1 MRRRRRGVGRWLG
14 LITAVG
20 TLALGGCAVGGA
32 IAALEE
38 SRRRNST
45 RQIDGEYGGL
55 KGKSFAVIVTADR
68 FVQADNPELLP
79 RLTEQVSERLARQAE
94 ASGYVPAAEVLD
106 FQLNTPRWVTMA
118 YADVAEQ
125 LGVER
130 LVVVELTDYRLHE
143 PGNQYLWN
151 GVAAATVGVVEVGG
165 PLDSDFAYSKLVR
178 VSFPDKDGYGPNDL
192 PRAAVNTELARRL
205 ADRAAWLFY
214 NHQEPY
220 YPDY

>member
-1 MRRRRRGVGRWLG
+1 MRRRAVAAVSCLA
-14 LITAVG
+14 LTAAVG
-20 TLALGGCAVGGA
+20 LSGCAFGGA

-45 RQIDGEYGGL
+45 RQVEGEYGGL
-55 KGKSFAVIVTADR
+55 KGKPFAVIVTSDR
-68 FVQADNPELLP
+68 FVQADHPELLP
-79 RLTEQVSERLARQAE
+79 RLTEQISERLARQAE
-94 ASGYVPAAEVLD
+94 ASGYVPPAEVLD
-106 FQLNTPRWVTMA
+106 FQFNTPRWVTMA

-143 PGNQYLWN
+143 PGNQYLWA
-151 GVAAATVGVVEVGG
+151 GVAAATVGVVELGG
-165 PLDSDFAYSKLVR
+165 PLGSDFAFSKLVR
-178 VSFPDKDGYGPNDL
+178 VAFPDKDGYGPNDL

-214 NHQEPY
+214 AHQEPY